1 MSSTLYRINNS
12 DCVKRCQ
19 TKILRTNFCLR
30 YHALISVIWM
40 FLGVLIL
47 ASKTF
52 HLISIEPIACGF
64 LLLCCSIFAVRRLT
78 AHRETTSTCG
88 FLVLPQVSKGDH
100 HCFCSWSRQRFLL
113 PTINLSERGQSAR
126 QFWAVGRWGHNSA
139 TFPPKNTPLSSRRVW
154 CQLTP
159 LADVLYILE

>member
-1 MSSTLYRINNS
+1 MDEDPEYWEKYSWNNLFYYRS
-12 DCVKRCQ
+12 LSPSRH
-19 TKILRTNFCLR
+19 FR

-100 HCFCSWSRQRFLL
+100 NCFCSWSS
-113 PTINLSERGQSAR
+113 P
-126 QFWAVGRWGHNSA
+126 VNSHLVPCW
-139 TFPPKNTPLSSRRVW
+139 TCFYS
-154 CQLTP
+154 
-159 LADVLYILE
+159 

>member
-1 MSSTLYRINNS
+1 MDEDPEYWEKYSWNNLFYYRSLSPSRHFRYSCPDTLYRINNS
-12 DCVKRCQ
+12 DYVKRCQ
-19 TKILRTNFCLR
+19 TKILKTNFCLR

-100 HCFCSWSRQRFLL
+100 HCFCSWSRHRFFL
-113 PTINLSERGQSAR
+113 PNSHLFFSNKAVNFLS
-126 QFWAVGRWGHNSA
+126 
-139 TFPPKNTPLSSRRVW
+139 
-154 CQLTP
+154 
-159 LADVLYILE
+159 